1 MYGDYSQDVQMQFVV
16 KFLVGVKQVVRI
28 IFIEML
34 KMIFYF
40 KQMIIILV
48 VYLYYIVKKKKI
60 IIKLCNLFINYI
72 KNKKK
77 SVFFFSFCFY

>member
-16 KFLVGVKQVVRI
+16 KVLVGVKQVVRI

-40 KQMIIILV
+40 K
-48 VYLYYIVKKKKI
+48 
-60 IIKLCNLFINYI
+60 
-72 KNKKK
+72 
-77 SVFFFSFCFY
+77 

>member
-16 KFLVGVKQVVRI
+16 KVLVGVKQVVRI

-48 VYLYYIVKKKKI
+48 VYLYQIVKKNK
-60 IIKLCNLFINYI
+60 NY
-72 KNKKK
+72 
-77 SVFFFSFCFY
+77 Y

>member
-1 MYGDYSQDVQMQFVV
+1 MCGDYSQDVQMQFVV
-16 KFLVGVKQVVRI
+16 KVLVGVKQVVRI

-48 VYLYYIVKKKKI
+48 VYLYQIVKKNK
-60 IIKLCNLFINYI
+60 NY
-72 KNKKK
+72 
-77 SVFFFSFCFY
+77 Y